1 MYEYSHC
8 VTQEFDV
15 GRTGSIDFTA
25 FEKLYHSIVNVKAVS
40 VTAQNDVEMKYMF
53 LIRSVTGFTITQ
65 LTNKVLI
72 LQK

>member
-1 MYEYSHC
+1 M
-8 VTQEFDV
+8 

-40 VTAQNDVEMKYMF
+40 ITAQNDVEMKYIF